1 MKQYKNIIFDLGAVL
16 VNWQPKEILS
26 SIFQNETDE
35 TAWQK
40 INEDNSQTWA
50 DFNRGLITTQDIS
63 KLFGKEYAE
72 ILFKELPKYL
82 FILEDGIEILNKV
95 KEKGYKT
102 YILSNFP
109 KEVFES
115 ANIVNNYEQYF
126 INKFDGAIIS
136 YNIGKIKPE
145 PEIYQAL
152 LDKYNLNP
160 KECLFID
167 DKKIN
172 IDGAK
177 HLGIDGI
184 VCNNH
189 DQLNSDLIKKGI
201 I

>member
-50 DFNRGLITTQDIS
+50 DFNKGLITEQDIS
-63 KLFGKEYAE
+63 KFFGKKYTE
-72 ILFKELPKYL
+72 ILFQELPKYL

-95 KEKGYKT
+95 KEKGYRT

-109 KEVFES
+109 KELFES
-115 ANIVNNYEQYF
+115 ANIVNNYEQNF

-136 YNIGKIKPE
+136 YNIGTIKPE

-152 LDKYNLNP
+152 LNKYNLNP

-172 IDGAK
+172 IDGAQ

-184 VCNNH
+184 VCNDH
-189 DQLNSDLIKKGI
+189 DQLKRDLIKKGI